1 MNILWASFTY
11 SSLEKVFQKQIKTI
25 EDQIKNSVEASKVL
39 KEVEHQQKLE
49 SIEGILLKDL
59 ENSEIKNERNEIK
72 KLEEQISR
80 NDLKYESSK
89 YKYDFA
95 KFETVKSFGYSIFSG
110 KIAISKGDKKQS
122 N

>member
-59 ENSEIKNERNEIK
+59 ENSEIKNELNEIK

-80 NDLKYESSK
+80 NDLKCESSK
-89 YKYDFA
+89 YKCDFA
-95 KFETVKSFGYSIFSG
+95 KFQTVKSFGYSIFSG
-110 KIAISKGDKKQS
+110 
-122 N
+122 